1 MSDRK
6 YFAVLLCVI
15 MVFSLSGCHKENE
28 EPTGALSPSASPEST
43 ENASVGST
51 DISKL
56 SDSLENTDDMLN
68 DTSDAPQS
76 SAAPDS
82 PENIPDETTVP
93 HYDPQ
98 TAAYPDI
105 KPRAEKIA
113 QQIQDSDFRLN
124 RDEQLSRINY
134 YNSDGFMLYYAVYTY
149 YDDGRLCGMTL
160 YEEIYTSWDFPPLTG
175 TEYSL
180 LCLYENDS
188 LSGIMLDAHT
198 ISAWY
203 DETTGEVILDIEID
217 ASTKQSKHIVIN
229 PAYESI
235 EQEKYGIDPEKT
247 EEIYGN
253 AQIIFTDKSR
263 EWSTAYLDAVFDSQ
277 TNDEMACRFLYLND
291 DSIPELE
298 IDYRFGPAGYE
309 IYTAS
314 NNVTDSFS
322 YYYGG
327 AYWIENGNL
336 MLIKSGKMDDY
347 YDYIYQIKDGKFDL
361 LAEGRYGKITK
372 SPDKVDENGK
382 PIYDYEQE
390 SETSGPIYKYYW
402 NGVEMSEEEYNRQII
417 SMVDKENA
425 DDGYNDCAF
434 TYKQCKRLLEML
446 ADN

>member
-1 MSDRK
+1 MSAGK
-6 YFAVLLCVI
+6 YFTILLCAI
-15 MVFSLSGCHKENE
+15 IVFNLTGCHKENG
-28 EPTGALSPSASPEST
+28 EPTATLSPSASPEPT
-43 ENASVGST
+43 
-51 DISKL
+51 
-56 SDSLENTDDMLN
+56 
-68 DTSDAPQS
+68 
-76 SAAPDS
+76 
-82 PENIPDETTVP
+82 ENIPVETTVP
-93 HYDPQ
+93 HQDPQ

-105 KPRAEKIA
+105 KPRAEAIA
-113 QQIQDSDFRLN
+113 QQMQDPDFQLN
-124 RDEQLSRINY
+124 QDHLLSRINY

-160 YEEIYTSWDFPPLTG
+160 YSKNYTSWDFPPLTG

-188 LSGIMLDAHT
+188 LCGIMLDALT

-203 DETTGEVILDIEID
+203 DETTGKIILDREYG
-217 ASTKQSKHIVIN
+217 ASTKQTKDIVIY

-253 AQIIFTDKSR
+253 AQIIFTDRSR
-263 EWSTAYLDAVFDSQ
+263 EWSTAYLDAIFQDDTPISDVKS
-277 TNDEMACRFLYLND
+277 CRFFYLND

-298 IDYRFGPAGYE
+298 IRYGSGPGGYE

-314 NNVTDSFS
+314 NNATDSFS
-322 YYYGG
+322 YCYGS

-336 MLIKSGKMDDY
+336 ILTNSGKMDSYCDY
-347 YDYIYQIKDGKFDL
+347 VYQVEDGKFDL
-361 LAEGRYGKITK
+361 LSEGCYGTITK
-372 SPDKVDENGK
+372 SPDKVDESGE
-382 PIYDYEQE
+382 PIYDFKWEADE
-390 SETSGPIYKYYW
+390 NGPIYKYYW
-402 NGVEMSEEEYNRQII
+402 NGVEMPEDEYNRQIA

-425 DDGYNDCAF
+425 RDRYNNSVF